1 MSRAA
6 VALANTSERAAGARG
21 DRRSID
27 DDLERQ
33 LAGLGRGVG
42 PRRSLRPGRTHLFAL
57 VLAIVAIW
65 VVAVFARALTDLDRA
80 TEQHQAVAAESSALE
95 LRLDADRRELG
106 LVQTDAFQG
115 LQARAYGLGGPGEQ
129 VFSLAAGAPAP
140 APIVPLGQSAAG
152 ALPVSPLDAWLE
164 LLFGS

>member
-6 VALANTSERAAGARG
+6 VALASTSARAAGARA
-21 DRRSID
+21 DRRGLD

-33 LAGLGRGVG
+33 LAGLGRGIG
-42 PRRSLRPGRTHLFAL
+42 PRRSLRPGRTHLVAL
-57 VLAIVAIW
+57 MLAIVAIW

-80 TEQHQAVAAESSALE
+80 KVQHQAVAAESSALQ

-106 LVQTDAFQG
+106 LVQTDGFQS

-129 VFSLAAGAPAP
+129 VFSLAAGAPEP
-140 APIVPLGQSAAG
+140 PPIVPLGQNTAS
-152 ALPVSPLDAWLE
+152 ALPVSPLDSWLE